1 MAEITAQAVNE
12 FRKKT
17 GLGLM
22 ECKAL
27 LKEADGDLKKAET
40 LAKERGLKQA
50 ELRAGRA
57 AKAGRIEVYI
67 HHDAKSGVLVE
78 LNCETDFVARNEEFK
93 QLAKDLALHIM
104 AANPAYVKRE
114 DVPEE
119 AVAEQKRIFMTQVA
133 DKPANIQEK
142 IAEGKL
148 DAWFGESVLLDQK
161 FVKDETKS
169 VRDVILAVNSRT
181 GENISVARFARFVVG
196 ETAAETAENRSRA
209 QHGGRWQVGSVDSRQ
224 PPVVL
229 TRPAPLTPGTLLH
242 KEFLMDGNVIDGT
255 PVVPPSPA
263 QALRRELLPARRGGH
278 QRRGGQPDRPAGFP
292 SGFARGP
299 TGDRRR
305 RRQHPPRRP
314 VEPGLRRHQGGDR
327 PLHGHD
333 GHRDQR
339 PGPAGRA

>member
-22 ECKAL
+22 ECKKL
-27 LKEADGDLKKAET
+27 LQEADGDIKKAET

-50 ELRAGRA
+50 ELRSGRA

-119 AVAEQKRIFMTQVA
+119 AVAEQKRIFMSQVA
-133 DKPANIQEK
+133 GKPVNIREK
-142 IAEGKL
+142 IAQGKI
-148 DAWFGESVLLDQK
+148 DAWFSESVLLDQK
-161 FVKDETKS
+161 FAKDETKS

-196 ETAAETAENRSRA
+196 E
-209 QHGGRWQVGSVDSRQ
+209 GR
-224 PPVVL
+224 
-229 TRPAPLTPGTLLH
+229 
-242 KEFLMDGNVIDGT
+242 
-255 PVVPPSPA
+255 
-263 QALRRELLPARRGGH
+263 
-278 QRRGGQPDRPAGFP
+278 
-292 SGFARGP
+292 
-299 TGDRRR
+299 
-305 RRQHPPRRP
+305 
-314 VEPGLRRHQGGDR
+314 
-327 PLHGHD
+327 
-333 GHRDQR
+333 
-339 PGPAGRA
+339 